1 MRPARVPALSAAL
14 SAAEEAEILAGVRAG
29 GRPRREASSD
39 LFRRLREPI
48 HALCLH
54 VTGRRTDAEAAV
66 QEAFVAVHRGLP
78 DHRGTSR
85 LTTWVYRIAL
95 RAAFR
100 ARARRRGGEPLE
112 GGLASLP
119 AGSRAVLSLF
129 AVEGL
134 SHQEIADVLGIPED
148 AVWTPLQAARRMVVE
163 PAGR

>member
-1 MRPARVPALSAAL
+1 MPVHPSTHSAAL

-100 ARARRRGGEPLE
+100 TRARRRGGEPLE
-112 GGLASLP
+112 GALASLP